1 MAEKE
6 EQEERLL
13 HSVCLRPA
21 ERVETSMETV
31 LRAQATHPV
40 EAMDIMAVMAH
51 LHSEQARCCTAQV
64 VEAMAVS
71 EDRPV
76 AETAAIGTNP
86 DQTENR
92 ILAAAV
98 AAAVSSIGAI
108 TANPAEWAAAAS

>member
-1 MAEKE
+1 MEELE
-6 EQEERLL
+6 EQGERLL

-31 LRAQATHPV
+31 LRAQAMLLV
-40 EAMDIMAVMAH
+40 EAMEIMVVLAH
-51 LHSEQARCCTAQV
+51 LHSAQARCCTAQV

-71 EDRPV
+71 EDRPA
-76 AETAAIGTNP
+76 AETAAHGANP

-98 AAAVSSIGAI
+98 AAAVSSMRAI
-108 TANPAEWAAAAS
+108 TADPAARAAAAS